1 MVPEESNGPTEQE
14 VTQNQIVGK
23 SPRSVVY
30 VDPSEALLV
39 VDIVHEYLPTC
50 PSITIPVLHLVEQ
63 HPSGVWK
70 FKSYWK
76 RLVIAPHL
84 MIRMRALFE
93 EHELDA
99 ELYEELNSAV
109 MGGFEKDSDDVLWFA
124 LSMFPMV
131 PIPAGTIL
139 DVITASTVKHIDVNV
154 NFQGRAQRIL
164 TTALNGSSLQTGIEN
179 PRKENPQNAVGSMAG
194 PSTAGCLSPDDL
206 ATLSVVTNAVAGA
219 IEKALIRA
227 VGAYMKI
234 QSPNP
239 VSGPDSSTPT
249 PSLAPAFRRSMG
261 LGRSLASV
269 GAAADTLRPVR
280 AATSTSQMAR
290 MATPMPSSP
299 VTLLRRERMSSR
311 RSSPFAASR
320 RVSFVDVL
328 DGAYNSGGL
337 GGAHDGD
344 NPSGGGVPGGGN
356 PGGDDDG
363 NGHDGHGDPGWD
375 RHNRGGFRYPVGR
388 ERLLQRRGELPTLR
402 GTTWTHFYCDPNDF
416 DLMVDHRT
424 GTLSPWYASRP
435 DFGETLCHPVAHN
448 VHFMDRELFLSG
460 FLRPF
465 DSRNQSRFA
474 SNFPA
479 FDGGGDAI
487 TVTDYYGRVVRYA
500 MNFNVY
506 VPPLHTLRDGVP
518 LGVWFEELPLWVQVE
533 TQNSFSGMLAACL
546 KGKSAGLL
554 HHDVL
559 STIVRQ
565 HENGYTALY
574 DIAVYAGH
582 PLLQAYPK
590 SLTEPVQ
597 TCDRSLA
604 DHLARWLNYIQLTTL
619 HGTHLSDRYFLQQF
633 VGSLH
638 PITRRAFGSF
648 LEESA
653 SRFRLDDRLPASFA
667 PDRLLTKLLQRAAH
681 DGCTKLVHQPPRASL
696 AASQAVQA
704 LHTGLDPVFWGESA
718 PLEVAALS
726 SAPRA
731 CFLCGDMT
739 HLVTECPRL
748 KIIKG
753 DPFQARQ
760 LQRLLTPA
768 PKPALKSPRDADS
781 KLIRQVGFDD
791 QLDVA
796 PPDDL
801 IADDVPDPEPASD
814 PVAFL

>member
-1 MVPEESNGPTEQE
+1 
-14 VTQNQIVGK
+14 
-23 SPRSVVY
+23 
-30 VDPSEALLV
+30 
-39 VDIVHEYLPTC
+39 
-50 PSITIPVLHLVEQ
+50 
-63 HPSGVWK
+63 
-70 FKSYWK
+70 
-76 RLVIAPHL
+76 
-84 MIRMRALFE
+84 
-93 EHELDA
+93 
-99 ELYEELNSAV
+99 
-109 MGGFEKDSDDVLWFA
+109 
-124 LSMFPMV
+124 
-131 PIPAGTIL
+131 
-139 DVITASTVKHIDVNV
+139 
-154 NFQGRAQRIL
+154 
-164 TTALNGSSLQTGIEN
+164 
-179 PRKENPQNAVGSMAG
+179 
-194 PSTAGCLSPDDL
+194 
-206 ATLSVVTNAVAGA
+206 
-219 IEKALIRA
+219 
-227 VGAYMKI
+227 
-234 QSPNP
+234 
-239 VSGPDSSTPT
+239 
-249 PSLAPAFRRSMG
+249 
-261 LGRSLASV
+261 
-269 GAAADTLRPVR
+269 
-280 AATSTSQMAR
+280 
-290 MATPMPSSP
+290 
-299 VTLLRRERMSSR
+299 
-311 RSSPFAASR
+311 
-320 RVSFVDVL
+320 
-328 DGAYNSGGL
+328 
-337 GGAHDGD
+337 
-344 NPSGGGVPGGGN
+344 
-356 PGGDDDG
+356 
-363 NGHDGHGDPGWD
+363 
-375 RHNRGGFRYPVGR
+375 
-388 ERLLQRRGELPTLR
+388 
-402 GTTWTHFYCDPNDF
+402 
-416 DLMVDHRT
+416 
-424 GTLSPWYASRP
+424 
-435 DFGETLCHPVAHN
+435 
-448 VHFMDRELFLSG
+448 
-460 FLRPF
+460 
-465 DSRNQSRFA
+465 
-474 SNFPA
+474 
-479 FDGGGDAI
+479 
-487 TVTDYYGRVVRYA
+487 

-590 SLTEPVQ
+590 PLTEPVQ
-597 TCDRSLA
+597 TSDRSLA

-704 LHTGLDPVFWGESA
+704 LHTGLDPAFWGESA

-731 CFLCGDMT
+731 CFLCGDVT

-748 KIIKG
+748 KTIKG
-753 DPFQARQ
+753 DPFQARL

-801 IADDVPDPEPASD
+801 VADNVPADEQAADQLDFP
-814 PVAFL
+814 